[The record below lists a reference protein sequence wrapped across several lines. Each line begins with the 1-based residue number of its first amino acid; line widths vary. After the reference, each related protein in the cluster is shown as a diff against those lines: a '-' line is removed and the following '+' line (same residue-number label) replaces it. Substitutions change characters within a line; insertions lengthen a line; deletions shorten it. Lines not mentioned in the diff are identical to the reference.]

1 MAPNSAYPW
10 VMAQRE
16 RRRAVVRRAGQ
27 QGRRVAGGRGAGS
40 GSVAVKPDCQMTI
53 VPRAGA
59 SSHLYP
65 AECRL
70 TPADLGNSP
79 EVPSVPPRAADPA
92 TGRSTGTIG
101 DAAS

>member
-1 MAPNSAYPW
+1 
-10 VMAQRE
+10 
-16 RRRAVVRRAGQ
+16 
-27 QGRRVAGGRGAGS
+27 
-40 GSVAVKPDCQMTI
+40 MTI

-70 TPADLGNSP
+70 TPADLGNAP